1 MDQFNALVVEQVEGK
16 TVAGFRTLTQA
27 DLPDGDVT
35 VAIEYSSLNY
45 KDGLAVTGRG
55 KVVRKFPM
63 VPGIDFAGTVIHSS
77 NPAYKPGDKVVLTGW
92 GVGETHWGGY
102 AQVARVK
109 ADWLVPLS
117 EGMTTRQAMA
127 IGTAGLTAM
136 LCVMALEE
144 RPIAPER
151 EVLVTG
157 AAGGVGSVAVALLT
171 RKGLT
176 VAASTGR
183 PELGDY
189 LRSLGAT
196 VIVPREELAA
206 NTKPLL
212 SERWSG
218 AVDTVGGTTLATV
231 LAAMAHGGTVA
242 ACGLAGGAD
251 LPTTVMPFILRGVR
265 LIGVDSAYCPPEVR
279 KRAWTRLAAEL
290 PADFESR
297 FAEVVSL
304 DQVPRLASEILA
316 GKVRGRIVVD
326 VPA

>member
-1 MDQFNALVVEQVEGK
+1 M
-16 TVAGFRTLTQA
+16 
-27 DLPDGDVT
+27 
-35 VAIEYSSLNY
+35 I
-45 KDGLAVTGRG
+45 
-55 KVVRKFPM
+55 
-63 VPGIDFAGTVIHSS
+63 PGIDFAGSVIHSS
-77 NPAYKPGDKVVLTGW
+77 NPAFKPGDKVVLTGW
-92 GVGETHWGGY
+92 GVGESHWGGY

-109 ADWLVPLS
+109 ADWLVPLP

-144 RPIAPER
+144 RPIDSKR

-157 AAGGVGSVAVALLT
+157 AAGGVGSVAVVLLA

-176 VAASTGR
+176 VAAR
-183 PELGDY
+183 PDV
-189 LRSLGAT
+189 RSWAT
-196 VIVPREELAA
+196 ISASVRPSSSRAR
-206 NTKPLL
+206 NWRQTPPLV
-212 SERWSG
+212 ERWSG

-279 KRAWTRLAAEL
+279 KRAWTRLSGRAARRL
-290 PADFESR
+290 R
-297 FAEVVSL
+297 
-304 DQVPRLASEILA
+304 VPVRRGGLA
-316 GKVRGRIVVD
+316 GPGAPARRRDPSRQGARPDRRGRVR
-326 VPA
+326 